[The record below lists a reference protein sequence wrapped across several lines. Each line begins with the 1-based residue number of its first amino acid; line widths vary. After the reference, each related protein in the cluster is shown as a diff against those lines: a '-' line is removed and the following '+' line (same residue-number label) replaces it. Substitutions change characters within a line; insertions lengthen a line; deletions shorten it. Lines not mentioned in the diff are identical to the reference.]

1 MLKNFDKNA
10 KIDHLIVQLST
21 NDVTQ
26 NKRVGKIAS
35 NKNMED
41 FDTTTVLGAI
51 EFIIAYA
58 QKTWGCEVTFYTNPD
73 FNNAAYESLIDDLY
87 EIQKKWGIG
96 VIDFY
101 NYKDMDA
108 LDRGDARFLY
118 ERRHSPQRHGLSLDG
133 RGFQRLSQKVYVN
146 CKDRS
151 K

>member
-1 MLKNFDKNA
+1 
-10 KIDHLIVQLST
+10 
-21 NDVTQ
+21 
-26 NKRVGKIAS
+26 
-35 NKNMED
+35 MED

-108 LDRGDARFLY
+108 LDAATLASYMSDAIHPNAMGYRWMGEVFSAYLKK
-118 ERRHSPQRHGLSLDG
+118 
-133 RGFQRLSQKVYVN
+133 FM
-146 CKDRS
+146 
-151 K
+151 